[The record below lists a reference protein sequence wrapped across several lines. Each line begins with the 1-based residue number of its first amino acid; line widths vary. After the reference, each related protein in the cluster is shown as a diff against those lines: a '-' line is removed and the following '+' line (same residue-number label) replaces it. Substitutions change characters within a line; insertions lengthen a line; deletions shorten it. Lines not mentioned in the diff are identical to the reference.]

1 VLTAGPDS
9 DCADEQALE
18 LNILP
23 EFPFD
28 STYAVQAFT
37 QCDESGFVL
46 LQHSGLGVD
55 ELTWDFPNV
64 LSSNELIVQA
74 NFPGTGLYAGT
85 LTLYN
90 ATCDLTAS
98 FNIEADVPQPLSG
111 VTYQIPNVISPNN
124 DGRNDSFSAALVN
137 SNDEAVSGLNP
148 GDFYT
153 YNLSIYN
160 RWGNVVFESAQAGK
174 AWRPA
179 LEVTEGTYY
188 VVLSA
193 RHICDEAVFNYT
205 GELSVVR

>member
-1 VLTAGPDS
+1 M
-9 DCADEQALE
+9 
-18 LNILP
+18 
-23 EFPFD
+23 
-28 STYAVQAFT
+28 
-37 QCDESGFVL
+37 
-46 LQHSGLGVD
+46 
-55 ELTWDFPNV
+55 
-64 LSSNELIVQA
+64 
-74 NFPGTGLYAGT
+74 
-85 LTLYN
+85 
-90 ATCDLTAS
+90 
-98 FNIEADVPQPLSG
+98 
-111 VTYQIPNVISPNN
+111 ISPNN

>member
-1 VLTAGPDS
+1 
-9 DCADEQALE
+9 
-18 LNILP
+18 
-23 EFPFD
+23 
-28 STYAVQAFT
+28 VQSFT

-46 LQHSGLGVD
+46 LQHSGVGVE
-55 ELTWDFPNV
+55 ELTWNFPGI
-64 LSSNELIVQA
+64 LSSNELTVEA
-74 NFPGTGLYAGT
+74 NFPGTGIYAGT

-90 ATCDLTAS
+90 EACDLTAT

-124 DGRNDSFSAALVN
+124 DGQNDSFSTVLVN
-137 SNDEAVSGLNP
+137 GDDEVVSGLNP

-153 YNLSIYN
+153 YNLNVYN
-160 RWGNVVFESAQAGK
+160 RWGTPVFESSQAGK

-179 LEVTEGTYY
+179 PEVTEGTYY

-193 RHICDEAVFNYT
+193 RHICDETLFNYT